1 MAVIAM
7 LHFTGGLALGSPSQP
22 NPAPDWMTEKSWGEL
37 CRASDLGH
45 DWEGLA
51 THVAGA

>member
-1 MAVIAM
+1 MS
-7 LHFTGGLALGSPSQP
+7 H
-22 NPAPDWMTEKSWGEL
+22 KSWGEL

-51 THVAGA
+51 GQVAGTVQKSTSSSTRLQYISSLKE